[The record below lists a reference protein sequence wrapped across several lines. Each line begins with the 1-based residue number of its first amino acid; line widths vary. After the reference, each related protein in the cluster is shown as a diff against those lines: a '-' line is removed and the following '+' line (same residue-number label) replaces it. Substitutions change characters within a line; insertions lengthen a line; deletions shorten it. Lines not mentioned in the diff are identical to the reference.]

1 MAYYWYGISGNFAKL
16 GIAGPVAE
24 VAWLS
29 ALQAS
34 FSFPLSNLGRR
45 PVDVYTNIKSTTRF
59 APPSIGTVN
68 SLPIRLKCSLSFPA
82 QPTWQ
87 PYA

>member
-1 MAYYWYGISGNFAKL
+1 MAYYWYGIAGNFSKL
-16 GIAGPVAE
+16 AQGGPVVEAS
-24 VAWLS
+24 WMS
-29 ALQAS
+29 ALQAN

-45 PVDVYTNIKSTTRF
+45 PVDVYTNIKSTLRF
-59 APPSIGTVN
+59 NPPSVGTVN
-68 SLPIRLKCSLSFPA
+68 SIPLFCKRPLSFPA

>member
-1 MAYYWYGISGNFAKL
+1 MAYYWYGIAGNFSKL
-16 GIAGPVAE
+16 AQGGPVVE
-24 VAWLS
+24 VAWMS
-29 ALQAS
+29 ALQNT
-34 FSFPLSNLGRR
+34 FSFPLSNLLRR

-59 APPSIGTVN
+59 APASVGTIN
-68 SLPIRLKCSLSFPA
+68 SLPIRLKRSLSFPT